1 MQLNKRDLVKI
12 SCPFNVVVRPVLN
25 PEDPNTRGSK
35 IDFPIV
41 CLVLETKIIGKYSS
55 LPLVK
60 LFLKNKII
68 YFYERWFDKDITTVE
83 KLNK

>member
-68 YFYERWFDKDITTVE
+68 YFYERWFNENLVTAE